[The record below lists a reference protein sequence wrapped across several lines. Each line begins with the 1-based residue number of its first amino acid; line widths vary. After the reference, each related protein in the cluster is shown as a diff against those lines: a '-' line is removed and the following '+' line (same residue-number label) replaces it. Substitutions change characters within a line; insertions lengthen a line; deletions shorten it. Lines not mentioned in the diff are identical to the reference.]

1 MCSSDLVPKITL
13 LLVSLGLMLLCFGWQ
28 MTKNIRSKTDVS
40 GWTWL
45 LVLISYF
52 IIAYAT
58 YLYTIAQNPSGSLI
72 ETGISILLF
81 AGSVFVV
88 FVIKFSNDS
97 IVELHSLAKREKQN
111 AFHDALTGLPNRKYC
126 FEVIDDRIQS
136 GLPFSVI
143 LFDVVNFKQ
152 VNDAMGHFCGDQLLI
167 QIGQRLQDALE
178 DNDKIFR
185 VGGDEFVIIT
195 ASATEED
202 GKKLIVKLNKALST
216 RFHLDEFQVSAA
228 VVFGISTYPQDAESN
243 ELLIKHADV
252 AMYHAKSNGNLFA
265 FYNDNM
271 NIGAKYQLE
280 ISSRIQFALD
290 QDEFRLYYQ
299 PLIDAR
305 TSVVVGFE
313 AVIRWRDG
321 QGNNISPN
329 DFIPIAERSNQV
341 NNITMWVLG
350 QVEKDLKTFIRRGI
364 KLPIHV
370 NLSAKDLSSNVLLTR
385 LKKLIEHSPEFAHL
399 LSLEI
404 TETMAIDKVKE
415 LNPLIHEIKG
425 LGIKISLDDFGTG
438 YSSLSLLRDLPV
450 DQIKIDRSFLSTAN
464 RTESTRS
471 IVENTIALAHGL
483 GYSVVAEGVQ
493 DMDTLHFLR
502 HRGCDIIQGYLFCP
516 ALPLDEVIN
525 WVAEHDEKRDSFL
538 PA

>member
-1 MCSSDLVPKITL
+1 
-13 LLVSLGLMLLCFGWQ
+13 

-202 GKKLIVKLNKALST
+202 GKKLIVRLNKALST

-265 FYNDNM
+265 CYNDNM

>member
-1 MCSSDLVPKITL
+1 MVPKIALILVSVGL
-13 LLVSLGLMLLCFGWQ
+13 LLLCLGWLMA
-28 MTKNIRSKTDVS
+28 KNIRSKTDVA

-52 IIAYAT
+52 IVSYAAF
-58 YLYTIAQNPSGSLI
+58 LYTVAQNPTVSTLETSISVLLFTGSL
-72 ETGISILLF
+72 
-81 AGSVFVV
+81 FVV

-97 IVELHSLAKREKQN
+97 IIELHTAAKREKRN
-111 AFHDALTGLPNRKYC
+111 AFHDSLTDLPNRKYC
-126 FEVIDDRIQS
+126 FEMINERIES

-167 QIGQRLQDALE
+167 QIGQRLQNALDE
-178 DNDKIFR
+178 GDKIFR
-185 VGGDEFVIIT
+185 VGGDEFVILT
-195 ASATEED
+195 SSATKPA
-202 GKKLIVKLNKALST
+202 GMKLIEKLNTAMSA
-216 RFHLDEFQVSAA
+216 RFHLDEFQVSSGA
-228 VVFGISTYPQDAESN
+228 VFGISTYPQDAESN

-252 AMYHAKSNGNLFA
+252 AMYHAKSNGYLFA
-265 FYNDNM
+265 FYNDSM

-280 ISSRIQFALD
+280 ISSRIQSALE

-305 TSVVVGFE
+305 TSLAVGFE
-313 AVIRWRDG
+313 AVIRWRDKE
-321 QGNNISPN
+321 GNNISPN

-350 QVEKDLKTFIRRGI
+350 QVEKDLKTFIDKGI

-370 NLSAKDLSSNVLLTR
+370 NLSAKDLSSNLLLARLELLLTQN
-385 LKKLIEHSPEFAHL
+385 PEFSSL

-404 TETMAIDKVKE
+404 TETMAIDRIKE
-415 LNPLIHEIKG
+415 LNPLINEIKG

-464 RTESTRS
+464 RTEGSRS

-502 HRGCDIIQGYLFCP
+502 NRGCDIIQGYLFCP
-516 ALPLDEVIN
+516 ALPLHEVIN
-525 WVAEHDEKRDSFL
+525 WVTEHDEKQTQYLR
-538 PA
+538 A

>member
-1 MCSSDLVPKITL
+1 
-13 LLVSLGLMLLCFGWQ
+13 
-28 MTKNIRSKTDVS
+28 MTRNIRSKTDVV

-52 IIAYAT
+52 IIAYAA
-58 YLYTIAQNPSGSLI
+58 YLYTIVQNPETSTL
-72 ETGISILLF
+72 ETGISLLLF
-81 AGSVFVV
+81 TGSVFVI
-88 FVIKFSNDS
+88 FVIKFSKDS
-97 IVELHSLAKREKQN
+97 IIELHLLAKRENKN

-126 FEVIDDRIQS
+126 FEVISDRIQAD
-136 GLPFSVI
+136 LPFSVI
-143 LFDVVNFKQ
+143 VFDVVNFKQ
-152 VNDAMGHFCGDQLLI
+152 VNDAMGHFCGDQLLV
-167 QIGQRLQDALE
+167 QIGRRLKDTLE

-195 ASATEED
+195 ASATEQD
-202 GKKLIVKLNKALST
+202 GKKLIDTLSTALSA
-216 RFHLDEFQVSAA
+216 RFNLDEFHVSVG
-228 VVFGISTYPQDAESN
+228 VVFGISMHPQDAVSN
-243 ELLIKHADV
+243 ELLIKHADI
-252 AMYHAKSNGNLFA
+252 AMYNAKRNGTLFA
-265 FYNDNM
+265 FYNDDM

-290 QDEFRLYYQ
+290 KEEFRLYYQ

-313 AVIRWRDG
+313 AVIRWRDEK
-321 QGNNISPN
+321 GNNISPN

-370 NLSAKDLSSNVLLTR
+370 NLSAKDLSSNVLLSR
-385 LKKLIEHSPEFAHL
+385 LKTLIEHSPEFTNL

-415 LNPLIHEIKG
+415 LNPLIQEIKE

-464 RTESTRS
+464 RTEGTRS

-502 HRGCDIIQGYLFCP
+502 NRGCDIIQGYLFCP
-516 ALPLDEVIN
+516 ALPLEEVIN
-525 WVAEHDEKRDSFL
+525 WVTEHDEKLDSFL

>member
-1 MCSSDLVPKITL
+1 
-13 LLVSLGLMLLCFGWQ
+13 

-202 GKKLIVKLNKALST
+202 GKKLIVRLNKALTLRTQS
-216 RFHLDEFQVSAA
+216 
-228 VVFGISTYPQDAESN
+228 P
-243 ELLIKHADV
+243 
-252 AMYHAKSNGNLFA
+252 
-265 FYNDNM
+265 M
-271 NIGAKYQLE
+271 N
-280 ISSRIQFALD
+280 
-290 QDEFRLYYQ
+290 
-299 PLIDAR
+299 
-305 TSVVVGFE
+305 
-313 AVIRWRDG
+313 
-321 QGNNISPN
+321 
-329 DFIPIAERSNQV
+329 
-341 NNITMWVLG
+341 
-350 QVEKDLKTFIRRGI
+350 
-364 KLPIHV
+364 
-370 NLSAKDLSSNVLLTR
+370 
-385 LKKLIEHSPEFAHL
+385 
-399 LSLEI
+399 
-404 TETMAIDKVKE
+404 
-415 LNPLIHEIKG
+415 
-425 LGIKISLDDFGTG
+425 
-438 YSSLSLLRDLPV
+438 
-450 DQIKIDRSFLSTAN
+450 
-464 RTESTRS
+464 
-471 IVENTIALAHGL
+471 
-483 GYSVVAEGVQ
+483 
-493 DMDTLHFLR
+493 
-502 HRGCDIIQGYLFCP
+502 C
-516 ALPLDEVIN
+516 
-525 WVAEHDEKRDSFL
+525 
-538 PA
+538 